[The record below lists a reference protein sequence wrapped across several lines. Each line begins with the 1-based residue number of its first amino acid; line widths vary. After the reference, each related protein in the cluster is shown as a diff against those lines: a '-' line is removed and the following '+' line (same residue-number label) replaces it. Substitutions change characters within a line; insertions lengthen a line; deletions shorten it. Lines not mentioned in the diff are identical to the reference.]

1 MRGKTQEQD
10 VVFCISLWRV
20 DGKEPALGALLP
32 WTVPTLLLQWER
44 AKNNSFVWKQQCER
58 NHKIP
63 PFFFLQHPFTL
74 HFAAF
79 EAPQR
84 RPTRGSGSPETG
96 KKHIRESGE
105 NRRESTSTGP
115 TLQPVTFSVM
125 YTAHI
130 WCTMAE
136 QPLPPNHFKQNWPRF
151 GYSCRAAVSCAG
163 WGGTVCISLCER
175 VFFFWQ
181 IWMEKV
187 TRSGAKVNGMT
198 WRGPGYG
205 LWDDKTSNTGPI
217 FYLLRT
223 INIICGGNRK
233 EITILDLL
241 ATIK

>member
-20 DGKEPALGALLP
+20 DGKEPALGGIVALNCAHP
-32 WTVPTLLLQWER
+32 TPPMGTSQEQQFCIETTV
-44 AKNNSFVWKQQCER
+44 
-58 NHKIP
+58 
-63 PFFFLQHPFTL
+63 TL

-84 RPTRGSGSPETG
+84 RPTCGSGSPEKG
-96 KKHIRESGE
+96 KNTSERAE

-175 VFFFWQ
+175 VFFF
-181 IWMEKV
+181 
-187 TRSGAKVNGMT
+187 
-198 WRGPGYG
+198 
-205 LWDDKTSNTGPI
+205 
-217 FYLLRT
+217 
-223 INIICGGNRK
+223 
-233 EITILDLL
+233 
-241 ATIK
+241 

>member
-1 MRGKTQEQD
+1 MERSQRSGHCCPEL
-10 VVFCISLWRV
+10 CPPYSSN
-20 DGKEPALGALLP
+20 GNEPRT
-32 WTVPTLLLQWER
+32 TVLYG
-44 AKNNSFVWKQQCER
+44 NNSASVTTR
-58 NHKIP
+58 SP
-63 PFFFLQHPFTL
+63 PFFFFLQHPFTL

-175 VFFFWQ
+175 VFFF
-181 IWMEKV
+181 
-187 TRSGAKVNGMT
+187 
-198 WRGPGYG
+198 
-205 LWDDKTSNTGPI
+205 
-217 FYLLRT
+217 
-223 INIICGGNRK
+223 
-233 EITILDLL
+233 
-241 ATIK
+241 

>member
-63 PFFFLQHPFTL
+63 PFFFFLQHPFTL

-96 KKHIRESGE
+96 KNTSERAGKTGE
-105 NRRESTSTGP
+105 RAPQRG
-115 TLQPVTFSVM
+115 LHFSQSRS
-125 YTAHI
+125 AL
-130 WCTMAE
+130 CT
-136 QPLPPNHFKQNWPRF
+136 QSIF
-151 GYSCRAAVSCAG
+151 GAQ
-163 WGGTVCISLCER
+163 
-175 VFFFWQ
+175 WQ
-181 IWMEKV
+181 SS
-187 TRSGAKVNGMT
+187 RC
-198 WRGPGYG
+198 
-205 LWDDKTSNTGPI
+205 
-217 FYLLRT
+217 LRT
-223 INIICGGNRK
+223 ILSKIGPDSATAVEPRFPVPGGGEQCAFHCASVFSFFDRYEWK
-233 EITILDLL
+233 RSRGREQKWMEWLGGGLDMDCE
-241 ATIK
+241 TIKPATQALFFIC

>member
-63 PFFFLQHPFTL
+63 PLFFLQHPFTL

-96 KKHIRESGE
+96 KNTSERAGKTGE
-105 NRRESTSTGP
+105 RAPQRG
-115 TLQPVTFSVM
+115 LHFSQSRS
-125 YTAHI
+125 AL
-130 WCTMAE
+130 CT
-136 QPLPPNHFKQNWPRF
+136 QSIF
-151 GYSCRAAVSCAG
+151 GAQ
-163 WGGTVCISLCER
+163 
-175 VFFFWQ
+175 WQ
-181 IWMEKV
+181 SS
-187 TRSGAKVNGMT
+187 RC
-198 WRGPGYG
+198 
-205 LWDDKTSNTGPI
+205 
-217 FYLLRT
+217 LRT
-223 INIICGGNRK
+223 ILSKIGPDSATAVEPRFPVPGGGEQCAFHCASVFSFFDRYEWK
-233 EITILDLL
+233 RSRGREQKWMEWLGGGLDMDCE
-241 ATIK
+241 TIKPATQALFFKDN